1 MEGEKLVDLTLDR
14 NGRIIYTEH
23 VQSMFSTGVKMT
35 EEKLEAK
42 ERILQTTMAMIS
54 EVEQVETITTR
65 QIAERAQVGIG
76 SINYHFQSKDNLLN
90 EAVSRLMGD
99 QASRWYEPYD
109 KDEFDPLTRLKMLL
123 IDTANVAFQ
132 HEKLSRITISHALL
146 EGNMEPAQLILPIL
160 RDIFSGSKEE
170 VELRLIGFQ
179 LITSMQVMFL
189 RAAAFRLYS
198 GIDIYDEEQRNHSI
212 EIIIKNAISI

>member
-1 MEGEKLVDLTLDR
+1 MNK
-14 NGRIIYTEH
+14 
-23 VQSMFSTGVKMT
+23 
-35 EEKLEAK
+35 EELGAK
-42 ERILQTTMAMIS
+42 ERILQTTMALIG

-65 QIAERAQVGIG
+65 QIADRAQVGIG

-90 EAVSRLMGD
+90 EAVGQLMGD
-99 QASRWYEPYD
+99 QASKWYESYD
-109 KDEFDPLTRLKMLL
+109 QDQVDPVSRLKMLL

-132 HEKLSRITISHALL
+132 HEKLSRITISNALL

-170 VELRLIGFQ
+170 VELRLIAFQ
-179 LITSMQVMFL
+179 LITAMQVMFL

-198 GIDIYDEEQRNHSI
+198 GIDIYDEEQRNRAI
-212 EIIIKNAISI
+212 EIIVNNAIPI